1 MAEEKKQ
8 EAKKTEAN
16 PAEKVENEV
25 KELKEVN
32 GEVKEAVVVVE
43 EVKEIEK
50 VPVPEVVPKEVIAI
64 RPPASLEKWI
74 PKTSLG
80 KKVFSGEINDIETV
94 FNMGVQIREP
104 EIIDKLLPEMKNEI
118 ILIGGRTGKGGGV
131 QRIPVKITAKMH
143 RSGRR
148 LATSA
153 FVVVGNENGIVGVG
167 KGNALEARDAIA
179 KAIQRA
185 KMNIIRL
192 KRGCGSW
199 ECVCGT
205 EHSVAFKTKGK
216 GGSVRVELLPA
227 PKGIGLVADDETK
240 KILRLAGIR
249 DVWVR
254 TFGNTSARINLITA
268 VYDALKK
275 LYIYEKIVEGKP
287 RKKVIEEVED
297 ISEEEEEESEEVK
310 EEDYGDEVV
319 EEDIEEESEGE
330 DEETEEAEEDVES
343 EKTKE
348 KNEETNEK
356 VEGRDVEGE
365 KE

>member
-8 EAKKTEAN
+8 EIKEIKEDKEIN
-16 PAEKVENEV
+16 EPAVAE
-25 KELKEVN
+25 
-32 GEVKEAVVVVE
+32 VVE

-50 VPVPEVVPKEVIAI
+50 IPVPEVVPAEVIVVK
-64 RPPASLEKWI
+64 PPASLEKWV

-80 KKVFSGEINDIETV
+80 KKVFAGEITDIGTILD
-94 FNMGVQIREP
+94 MGVQMREP
-104 EIIDKLLPEMKNEI
+104 EIVDKLLPELKNEI

-153 FVVVGNENGIVGVG
+153 FVVVGNENGIVGIG

-185 KMNIIRL
+185 KMNIIRV
-192 KRGCGSW
+192 KRSCGSW
-199 ECVCGT
+199 ECRCGT

-227 PKGIGLVADDETK
+227 PKGVGLVADDETK
-240 KILRLAGIR
+240 KILRLVGIH

-275 LYIYEKIVEGKP
+275 LYLYEKVAEGKVRKKIVE
-287 RKKVIEEVED
+287 EA
-297 ISEEEEEESEEVK
+297 
-310 EEDYGDEVV
+310 
-319 EEDIEEESEGE
+319 
-330 DEETEEAEEDVES
+330 EETEEEQEEEEKEEAVGEQEVSEEYEEDYDDEEVEEETEEEGGTETKGES
-343 EKTKE
+343 E
-348 KNEETNEK
+348 
-356 VEGRDVEGE
+356 
-365 KE
+365 

>member
-1 MAEEKKQ
+1 MAEGKKQ
-8 EAKKTEAN
+8 EVKEIKEIKMESEEAD
-16 PAEKVENEV
+16 EV
-25 KELKEVN
+25 KEPV
-32 GEVKEAVVVVE
+32 AVAQ

-50 VPVPEVVPKEVIAI
+50 VPVPEVVPEIIAV
-64 RPPASLEKWI
+64 RPPLSLEKWV

-80 KKVFSGEINDIETV
+80 KKVFSGEIADIETV
-94 FNMGVQIREP
+94 LNMGVQIREP
-104 EIIDKLLPEMKNEI
+104 EIIDKLVPEMKNEI

-148 LATSA
+148 LAMSA

-199 ECVCGT
+199 ECRCGT
-205 EHSVAFKTKGK
+205 EHTVAFKTKGK

-240 KILRLAGIR
+240 KILRLAGIH

-275 LYIYEKIVEGKP
+275 LYIYEKIAEGTP
-287 RKKVIEEVED
+287 RKKVIEEAED
-297 ISEEEEEESEEVK
+297 LAEEEEEDLEESEEN
-310 EEDYGDEVV
+310 EEDNYY
-319 EEDIEEESEGE
+319 EE
-330 DEETEEAEEDVES
+330 VES
-343 EKTKE
+343 ENEYEDGENEESDESEEETVQIREEKPSKVEKE
-348 KNEETNEK
+348 K
-356 VEGRDVEGE
+356 E
-365 KE
+365 KEEKEEE